1 MRESPVSTST
11 ALLQPID
18 HHVWLNGFINL
29 VRKEAHASFHGRVW
43 AVHTLVW
50 LLVIN
55 GLLGLVLLVSTR
67 LDPASSGPSG
77 PTVLGVQIFMS
88 VAGIIV
94 AMGVGVLGQDA
105 IIREI
110 QTGTAAWVL
119 TKPVSRS
126 AFVLAKAVGLSI
138 QVVVFALLVQA
149 VVAYGLIAAFT
160 PAPPPAVGFALG
172 VAILTLHTLFYVALA
187 LMLGTVFSTQAPIVG
202 VIIGVIFVQGLLASF
217 VAPLAVFL
225 PYALTATATN
235 VATGQSTG
243 TSTPIWATF
252 VLGLVSLIIAV
263 RRFSRAEF

>member
-1 MRESPVSTST
+1 LSSST
-11 ALLQPID
+11 AVLQPID

-29 VRKEAHASFHGRVW
+29 VRKEAHAAFRSRVW

-88 VAGIIV
+88 VAGIVV

-138 QVVVFALLVQA
+138 QVLAFALLAQA
-149 VVAYGLIAAFT
+149 VVAYELIAAFT
-160 PAPPPAVGFALG
+160 AAPPPAAGFALG

-202 VIIGVIFVQGLLASF
+202 VIIGVIFAQGLLASF
-217 VAPLAVFL
+217 VAPLAAFL

-235 VATGQSTG
+235 VATGEPIG
-243 TSTPIWATF
+243 TSMPIWATF
-252 VLGLVSLIIAV
+252 VLGSLSLIIAV

>member
-11 ALLQPID
+11 AVLQPID

-29 VRKEAHASFHGRVW
+29 VGKEAHASFHDRVW

-88 VAGIIV
+88 VAGIII

-138 QVVVFALLVQA
+138 QLLAFALLAQA
-149 VVAYGLIAAFT
+149 V
-160 PAPPPAVGFALG
+160 
-172 VAILTLHTLFYVALA
+172 
-187 LMLGTVFSTQAPIVG
+187 
-202 VIIGVIFVQGLLASF
+202 
-217 VAPLAVFL
+217 
-225 PYALTATATN
+225 
-235 VATGQSTG
+235 
-243 TSTPIWATF
+243 
-252 VLGLVSLIIAV
+252 
-263 RRFSRAEF
+263 